1 MQYTLHVPKMSCG
14 GCVNTISNAVKS
26 IDANAKVDADIA
38 SKIVKVESVATE
50 QALIEAITNA
60 GYPALAKS

>member
-1 MQYTLHVPKMSCG
+1 MQYTLHIPKMSCG

-50 QALIEAITNA
+50 QALIEAITKV
-60 GYPALAKS
+60 GYPASAKI